1 MFEEDERFKAV
12 ERPRERE
19 DLFENYIVEV
29 HKMVL
34 ILNSAL
40 WLYSLWY
47 FLYWGR
53 MIESCTF
60 VCALL

>member
-40 WLYSLWY
+40 WLYSL
-47 FLYWGR
+47 
-53 MIESCTF
+53 
-60 VCALL
+60 